1 MPCCETIF
9 RHLLFR
15 LMCWHRFDK
24 LLVLAKGRICYFGV
38 GLDVASV
45 VPVDLQYKY
54 LFGHIRRVILYED
67 D

>member
-1 MPCCETIF
+1 M
-9 RHLLFR
+9 R
-15 LMCWHRFDK
+15 WHRFDK

-45 VPVDLQYKY
+45 VDLQYKY
-54 LFGHIRRVILYED
+54 LFGHIRRVILYKD